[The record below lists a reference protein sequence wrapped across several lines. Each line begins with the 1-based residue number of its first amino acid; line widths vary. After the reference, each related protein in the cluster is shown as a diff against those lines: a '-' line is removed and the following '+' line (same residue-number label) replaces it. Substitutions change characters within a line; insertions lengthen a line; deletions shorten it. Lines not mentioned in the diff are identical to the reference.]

1 MAGLGGMA
9 GLGLPGGNEAGLQ
22 EGAEEAKPGRARTPW
37 GSGSCRQSGPGAA
50 AATRAFAF
58 PFRFATAAAQF
69 GLYRKKF
76 VFAVRARPSGRV
88 S

>member
-50 AATRAFAF
+50 TRAFAF

>member
-1 MAGLGGMA
+1 MA

>member
-1 MAGLGGMA
+1 MA
-9 GLGLPGGNEAGLQ
+9 GLGLPGGSEAGLQ

-58 PFRFATAAAQF
+58 PFPFPFARGAATAAAQS

-76 VFAVRARPSGRV
+76 VFVVRARPSGRV